1 MFALLVNVMWQ
12 MSPDR

>member
-12 MSPDR
+12 MSLNR